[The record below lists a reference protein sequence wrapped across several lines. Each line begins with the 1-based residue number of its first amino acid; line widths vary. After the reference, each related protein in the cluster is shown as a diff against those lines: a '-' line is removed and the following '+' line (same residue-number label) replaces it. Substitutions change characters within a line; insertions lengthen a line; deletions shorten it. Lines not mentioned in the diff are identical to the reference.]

1 MRLSPSRFVDSSLSF
16 AFSSFSYSHE
26 SLSDLKQ
33 KNPETIA
40 PATLMTKQTALKTS
54 LNWSGSIS
62 VFLPGWCGYPCFNW
76 SRSLRILSSLFCSA
90 SSSISGER
98 GRRSPRTVNSL
109 TSMQLS

>member
-40 PATLMTKQTALKTS
+40 PATLMKKQVALKMRVNCA
-54 LNWSGSIS
+54 LSIGVCLS
-62 VFLPGWCGYPCFNW
+62 VA
-76 SRSLRILSSLFCSA
+76 R
-90 SSSISGER
+90 
-98 GRRSPRTVNSL
+98 
-109 TSMQLS
+109 